1 MVWIQF
7 WQTNKL
13 LLYGHLGHETT
24 KCTIKY
30 FWQVTGSGATSPMI
44 GQWAS
49 ILISLYDYLNN
60 PITNSQDISTANISV
75 ELLLD
80 SDRTNAIASTSADCT
95 TSTSSL
101 PGVVCTY
108 RLVMPGWYMLN
119 IYSGTNM
126 IKSQLVQVGPGL
138 ISGANCIAAGDG
150 VGTTG
155 IPLFPGVPTTF
166 TIQAFDYLNNSSPI
180 DQAYFEVW
188 GENLNQSGVIIPDS
202 GYPLHISQNIFL
214 VQYTPTKAGMYNL
227 FIQRASINIV
237 GSPFQ
242 IVVNVGPP
250 VSSKC
255 TLDEESLAPCTVMSY
270 KNITLVSR
278 DAYGNIRTTYED
290 VFHIFMSIDGFPDE
304 AILDIMVSLGN
315 GTYGYGFMCMND
327 TFVQIMSDANLVYS
341 GMITSLLGPAH
352 FSQTTLALDNPYTVA
367 GSLGHGTI
375 VTRDI
380 AGHPLTTGSQA
391 LLLTYGTT
399 FGTENDSMVI
409 VDNNDGT
416 YDVTFVILAS
426 GPYELQGILN
436 EYWNFYTGTLIIVAG
451 APAVAIVS
459 FGWYTASYE
468 SALEIQF
475 FDENANNIMSNG
487 LLDTSSLTLF
497 FVSWEVPPRTV
508 TLTSTSLGVNF
519 SPTTGYYTVYFTPI
533 IAGAVFVNFKLGGS
547 DVLTSTGSSNTARV
561 GFLPPDP
568 LYFDIW
574 GPGIVGAVPGEYT
587 HFFIRIRDTLGTIIP
602 DNVARGFRVS
612 FDPPDVAPSGTV
624 KRYITLGVVML
635 SYYPA
640 NTTNSSFTLS
650 TTFNGRLVGNTSY
663 SVAVTQFAGP
673 IFVSNCAILGPDQVE
688 VMTDVPI
695 VATVGTST
703 AGIFFWVQ
711 PRDIY
716 GTIITTPDP
725 SVVDP
730 FFIVTVQGG
739 SGPPINVTTVQGGWE
754 FIFVIPFVTV
764 SGYLYVT
771 VTSPATGGVWSAVSN
786 SGFTIYLAPAQ
797 SYAPNSVIVSSNLL
811 SKINPTQMI
820 VGQWVQ
826 FIMQAYDQYHNPQI
840 YNSYTT
846 DLFSVVLTK
855 AHSSTVLGSTIYG
868 VNRYDLTYR
877 ISFQLMFVGL
887 LNVTIYL
894 NTLWVTSVQ
903 ISVSTGPLYLPNLVM
918 VDTVYPMTAG
928 VPTNFL
934 ISASDVNQNPILN
947 PGSIYCVF
955 QNNVTMTKYGT
966 MILPSNDTLGQF
978 MVYFTPIKVGHYL
991 ILVGD
996 SSSRNNG
1003 PTVNLWEVDVWPGPI
1018 ALDMTV
1024 TSISS
1029 QVFIAG
1035 MLASFTITAVD
1046 AFSNPNY
1053 SIPLVMITSSNFEYY
1068 AASVSSPCTSAAAI
1082 GVFGTD
1088 STGCVPVNAT
1098 STGQVS
1104 FVPTSYGKIN
1114 MTIMWDSNTMIQ
1126 YYGIQVLPAT
1136 TPIVL
1141 SAQMSQNLGSIAVS
1155 FDLTTDA
1162 GYSSYVGLDNPR
1174 LGWQRCNNT
1183 LDPLSMAMIGINPNC
1198 VFKDATT
1205 LMIQLG
1211 YNATIMSL
1219 DWGVGDLVS
1228 ISSGIFNQDDTSVPV
1243 TGWVPL
1249 GISNFSP
1256 PPVAVLQGPIV
1267 TNVCD
1272 NLTLDASASSGSAGR
1287 PMSYFFSV
1295 EGSGDDPY
1303 GLGNVVNFLAE
1314 LPSQMTVT
1322 IGAGTLGA
1330 DQVYIFQVVVTNFLG
1345 MTSTASL
1352 TVQTVQTSIPQ
1363 VRYNSLLLLMYRG
1376 VLDIQSL
1383 FVANV
1388 KHCLDYSFVFQAPLP
1403 A

>member
-1 MVWIQF
+1 M
-7 WQTNKL
+7 
-13 LLYGHLGHETT
+13 
-24 KCTIKY
+24 
-30 FWQVTGSGATSPMI
+30 
-44 GQWAS
+44 
-49 ILISLYDYLNN
+49 
-60 PITNSQDISTANISV
+60 
-75 ELLLD
+75 
-80 SDRTNAIASTSADCT
+80 
-95 TSTSSL
+95 
-101 PGVVCTY
+101 
-108 RLVMPGWYMLN
+108 LVMPGWYMLN

-138 ISGANCIAAGDG
+138 ISGANCIASGDG

-166 TIQAFDYLNNSSPI
+166 TIQAFDYLNNSSPV
-180 DQAYFEVW
+180 DEAYFEVW

-202 GYPLHISQNIFL
+202 GYPLHISHNIFL
-214 VQYTPTKAGMYNL
+214 VQYTPTKAGTYNL
-227 FIQRASINIV
+227 FIQRASVNIV

-250 VSSKC
+250 VSLKC

-290 VFHIFMSIDGFPDE
+290 VFHIFMSVDGFPDE

-327 TFVQIMSDANLVYS
+327 TSVQIISDANLVYS
-341 GMITSLLGPAH
+341 GMITSLLGPAD

-399 FGTENDSMVI
+399 LGTENDSMVI

-416 YDVTFVILAS
+416 YDVTFVILTS
-426 GPYELQGILN
+426 GFYELQGILN
-436 EYWNFYTGTLIIVAG
+436 EYWNFYTGTLVIVAG
-451 APAVAIVS
+451 ARASAVVTFAW
-459 FGWYTASYE
+459 GYTASFP
-468 SALEIQF
+468 SSLEIQF
-475 FDENANNIMSNG
+475 FDENGNNIMSNG
-487 LLDTSSLTLF
+487 LLDTSTLTLF

-508 TLTSTSLGVNF
+508 TLTSTSLGVEF

-533 IAGAVFVNFKLGGS
+533 IAGSVFLNFKIGDS
-547 DVLTSTGSSNTARV
+547 DVLTSTGSSNNARV
-561 GFLPPDP
+561 GFLLPDP
-568 LYFDIW
+568 IYFDIW
-574 GPGIVGAVPGEYT
+574 GPGIAGAVPGEYT
-587 HFFIRIRDTLGTIIP
+587 NFFVRIRDTLGTIIP
-602 DNVARGFRVS
+602 DNVAGGFQVS
-612 FDPPDVAPSGTV
+612 FEPPDVAPNGTV
-624 KRYITLGVVML
+624 ISYITLGTVMF

-640 NTTNSSFTLS
+640 NTTNSSFTLT
-650 TTFNGRLVGNTSY
+650 TTFNAGMVGNTSY
-663 SVAVTQFAGP
+663 SVTLSEFAGP

-695 VATVGTST
+695 LATVGPST
-703 AGIFFWVQ
+703 GGILFWVQ
-711 PRDIY
+711 PKDSS

-739 SGPPINVTTVQGGWE
+739 NGPPINVTTVQGGWE
-754 FIFVIPFVTV
+754 FPFVIPLVTV

-771 VTSPATGGVWSAVSN
+771 VTSPATDGVWSAVSN
-786 SGFTIYLAPAQ
+786 SGFTIYLSPAQ

-846 DLFSVVLTK
+846 DLFSAVLTK
-855 AHSSTVLGSTIYG
+855 APSHAVLGSTIYG

-877 ISFQLMFVGL
+877 IRFQLMFVGL
-887 LNVTIYL
+887 FNITIYL
-894 NTLWVTSVQ
+894 NRQNVTSVQ
-903 ISVSTGPLYLPNLVM
+903 ISVSAGPLYLPNLVM

-934 ISASDVNQNPILN
+934 ISASDVNQNPILD
-947 PGSIYCVF
+947 PGSIYCVL
-955 QNNVTMTKYGT
+955 QNNASMTKYGT
-966 MILPSNDTLGQF
+966 KILPSNDTLGQF
-978 MVYFTPIKVGHYL
+978 TVYFTPIKVGHYL

-996 SSSRNNG
+996 SSSRNNNG

-1018 ALDMTV
+1018 ALGMTV

-1068 AASVSSPCTSAAAI
+1068 AASVSSPCTSAATI

-1088 STGCVPVNAT
+1088 FTGCMPVNAT

-1136 TPIVL
+1136 MPIVL

-1174 LGWQRCNNT
+1174 LQWQRCNNT
-1183 LDPLSMAMIGINPNC
+1183 LDPLSMALIGINPNC

-1287 PMSYFFSV
+1287 PMSYFFYV

-1322 IGAGTLGA
+1322 IGAGMLGA

-1363 VRYNSLLLLMYRG
+1363 VPNNSLLLQMYRRESWKNKDS
-1376 VLDIQSL
+1376 LWQMQSI
-1383 FVANV
+1383 A
-1388 KHCLDYSFVFQAPLP
+1388 
-1403 A
+1403 